1 MKDQDPQE
9 QGPPISDLIAD
20 LLRDRLAAKLP
31 ESELTT
37 LISDTKKIVEKSTQ
51 PKADT
56 AKTEGVGPP
65 EAQIDEPQVDKLKNS
80 IDYIEYKC
88 REIERFLRASDRHM
102 RSRERHIFRDGS
114 PLGISF
120 DDSPMYGGLRPA
132 TSSLT
137 ITRSPAALIRHNPWF
152 DSYFS

>member
-1 MKDQDPQE
+1 MKDKDFQE

-31 ESELTT
+31 KSELTT
-37 LISDTKKIVEKSTQ
+37 LISDTKEIVEKSTQ

-56 AKTEGVGPP
+56 AKGTEGVGPP
-65 EAQIDEPQVDKLKNS
+65 EAQTEPQVDKLKNS

-88 REIERFLRASDRHM
+88 REIERSLRASDRHV
-102 RSRERHIFRDGS
+102 RPRERRDRIFRDRS

-132 TSSLT
+132 TSSIT
-137 ITRSPAALIRHNPWF
+137 VTRSHNPWF

>member
-9 QGPPISDLIAD
+9 QGPPIGDLIAD
-20 LLRDRLAAKLP
+20 LLRDRLASKLP

-37 LISDTKKIVEKSTQ
+37 LISDTKEIVEKTTQ

-56 AKTEGVGPP
+56 AKGTE
-65 EAQIDEPQVDKLKNS
+65 EAQTESQVDKLKSS

-88 REIERFLRASDRHM
+88 REIERSLRASDRHV
-102 RSRERHIFRDGS
+102 RPRERRDRIFRDRS

-132 TSSLT
+132 TRPLT
-137 ITRSPAALIRHNPWF
+137 ITRSPAALIRHSHIPRF